1 MGLGHSRLFTTCLPH
16 LPASMDIFTFSTPF
30 SLCTHPPPLPCLL
43 LELYLGKHWLS
54 CTDFESPK
62 DTRLYHLAHSY
73 PIYPYSSRPTL
84 LPPGVYLA
92 IVNRTGEPTHPRPH
106 SQAAGS
112 NPDTPSSVLWTP
124 SGYRGRVRDGPEVRL
139 LISRDWRFLPAQSPG
154 AAGNRAQRK

>member
-1 MGLGHSRLFTTCLPH
+1 MGIPDSLRHAFPISQQAWTFLPFLLPSHSAPT
-16 LPASMDIFTFSTPF
+16 
-30 SLCTHPPPLPCLL
+30 PPLPCLL